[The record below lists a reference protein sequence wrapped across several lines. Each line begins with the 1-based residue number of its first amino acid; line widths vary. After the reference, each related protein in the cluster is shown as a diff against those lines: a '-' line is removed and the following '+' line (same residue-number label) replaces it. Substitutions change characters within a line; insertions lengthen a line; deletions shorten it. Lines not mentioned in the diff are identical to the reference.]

1 MKDVEII
8 GMLKSFVKATL
19 VGMGALKGAPC
30 QCVITTNADGTHK
43 VTMMWVDNEGDSHT
57 GSFDVLNGQVG
68 DLKDLG
74 DVTLAGLQEG
84 QTLSWDA
91 VKQKWVN
98 AENSATVNTL
108 NAVGD
113 VTITSVQDGEVLVWD
128 DTASKW
134 VNKALTASDIS
145 GLANVA
151 TSGDYDDLENKPTIP
166 AAQIQSDWSQS
177 NNTKADFIK
186 NKPTIPAAQIQSD
199 WSQSDNT
206 KADFIKNKPTLANVA
221 TSGDYDDLENKP
233 TIPAAQI
240 QSDWS
245 QSDNTKADFIKNKPT
260 LGTAAAKDST
270 NAITQNS
277 TDLIES
283 GAVHTGLAGKA
294 DKTALATV
302 ATSGSYNDLS
312 NKPTIPA
319 AQIQSDWSQSDNTKL
334 DFIKNKP
341 SLLQLGETS
350 STAYCGNRGK
360 TAYNHSQITDGTN
373 PHATTANN
381 INLATA
387 LTINGASKTTA
398 EAAISALAGLVDN
411 ITDTEYNAISAV
423 LGN

>member
-43 VTMMWVDNEGDSHT
+43 VTMMWVDNAGNGHSD
-57 GSFDVLNGQVG
+57 SFDVLNGEVG

-74 DVTLAGLQEG
+74 DVTLADLQEG

-98 AENSATVNTL
+98 KQNSATVNTL

-177 NNTKADFIK
+177 
-186 NKPTIPAAQIQSD
+186 
-199 WSQSDNT
+199 DNT

-221 TSGDYDDLENKP
+221 TSGDYDDL
-233 TIPAAQI
+233 
-240 QSDWS
+240 S
-245 QSDNTKADFIKNKPT
+245 
-260 LGTAAAKDST
+260 
-270 NAITQNS
+270 
-277 TDLIES
+277 
-283 GAVHTGLAGKA
+283 
-294 DKTALATV
+294 
-302 ATSGSYNDLS
+302 
-312 NKPTIPA
+312 
-319 AQIQSDWSQSDNTKL
+319 
-334 DFIKNKP
+334 NKP
-341 SLLQLGETS
+341 SLLALGETS
-350 STAYCGNRGK
+350 SKAYRGDHGK
-360 TAYNHSQITDGTN
+360 TAYDHSQLASGTN
-373 PHATTANN
+373 PHKTTANN
-381 INLATA
+381 IDLATA

-411 ITDTEYNAISAV
+411 ITDAEYNAISTV
-423 LGN
+423 LEN

>member
-43 VTMMWVDNEGDSHT
+43 VTMMWVDNEGNSHSD
-57 GSFDVLNGQVG
+57 SFDVLNGKVG

-91 VKQKWVN
+91 AKQKWVN
-98 AENSATVNTL
+98 KQNSATVNTL

-151 TSGDYDDLENKPTIP
+151 TSGDYDDLSNKPTIP
-166 AAQIQSDWSQS
+166 AAQVQSDW
-177 NNTKADFIK
+177 NE
-186 NKPTIPAAQIQSD
+186 
-199 WSQSDNT
+199 SDNT

-221 TSGDYDDLENKP
+221 TSGDYDDL
-233 TIPAAQI
+233 
-240 QSDWS
+240 
-245 QSDNTKADFIKNKPT
+245 
-260 LGTAAAKDST
+260 
-270 NAITQNS
+270 
-277 TDLIES
+277 
-283 GAVHTGLAGKA
+283 
-294 DKTALATV
+294 
-302 ATSGSYNDLS
+302 S

-319 AQIQSDWSQSDNTKL
+319 AQVQSDWNESDNTKL

-341 SLLQLGETS
+341 SLLELGETS
-350 STAYCGNRGK
+350 SKAYRGDRGK
-360 TAYNHSQITDGTN
+360 TAYDHSQIANGTN
-373 PHATTANN
+373 PHGTTADNV
-381 INLATA
+381 NLATA

>member
-43 VTMMWVDNEGDSHT
+43 VTMMWVDNAGNSHSD
-57 GSFDVLNGQVG
+57 SFDVLNGQVG

-91 VKQKWVN
+91 ANQKWVN
-98 AENSATVNTL
+98 TQNSATVNTL

-151 TSGDYDDLENKPTIP
+151 TSGDYDDLTNKPTIP
-166 AAQIQSDWSQS
+166 AAQVQSDW
-177 NNTKADFIK
+177 NE
-186 NKPTIPAAQIQSD
+186 SD
-199 WSQSDNT
+199 DT

-221 TSGDYDDLENKP
+221 TSGDYDDL
-233 TIPAAQI
+233 T
-240 QSDWS
+240 
-245 QSDNTKADFIKNKPT
+245 
-260 LGTAAAKDST
+260 
-270 NAITQNS
+270 
-277 TDLIES
+277 
-283 GAVHTGLAGKA
+283 
-294 DKTALATV
+294 
-302 ATSGSYNDLS
+302 
-312 NKPTIPA
+312 
-319 AQIQSDWSQSDNTKL
+319 
-334 DFIKNKP
+334 NKP

-350 STAYCGNRGK
+350 SKAYRGDRGK
-360 TAYNHSQITDGTN
+360 TAYDHSQIANGTN
-373 PHATTANN
+373 PHGTTADNV
-381 INLATA
+381 NLATA
-387 LTINGASKTTA
+387 LTINGASNTTV

-411 ITDTEYNAISAV
+411 ITDAEYNAISAA

>member
-113 VTITSVQDGEVLVWD
+113 VTITSVKDGEVLVWD

-145 GLANVA
+145 GLATELSGKANKATTLAGYGITNAYTKTETDSAISTEIGKLDVSDSA
-151 TSGDYDDLENKPTIP
+151 TAGSYVTAVSEANGKISVTREAADVTPTANSNKMLTSGGAKEAIDASAGNVSEDQYTTI
-166 AAQIQSDWSQS
+166 Q
-177 NNTKADFIK
+177 
-186 NKPTIPAAQIQSD
+186 
-199 WSQSDNT
+199 
-206 KADFIKNKPTLANVA
+206 TL
-221 TSGDYDDLENKP
+221 
-233 TIPAAQI
+233 
-240 QSDWS
+240 
-245 QSDNTKADFIKNKPT
+245 
-260 LGTAAAKDST
+260 
-270 NAITQNS
+270 
-277 TDLIES
+277 
-283 GAVHTGLAGKA
+283 
-294 DKTALATV
+294 
-302 ATSGSYNDLS
+302 LS
-312 NKPTIPA
+312 
-319 AQIQSDWSQSDNTKL
+319 
-334 DFIKNKP
+334 
-341 SLLQLGETS
+341 
-350 STAYCGNRGK
+350 
-360 TAYNHSQITDGTN
+360 
-373 PHATTANN
+373 
-381 INLATA
+381 
-387 LTINGASKTTA
+387 
-398 EAAISALAGLVDN
+398 
-411 ITDTEYNAISAV
+411 
-423 LGN
+423 

>member
-43 VTMMWVDNEGDSHT
+43 VTMMWVDNAGNSHSDS
-57 GSFDVLNGQVG
+57 FNVLNGEVG

-98 AENSATVNTL
+98 KQNSATVNTL

-221 TSGDYDDLENKP
+221 TSGDYDDL
-233 TIPAAQI
+233 
-240 QSDWS
+240 S
-245 QSDNTKADFIKNKPT
+245 
-260 LGTAAAKDST
+260 
-270 NAITQNS
+270 
-277 TDLIES
+277 
-283 GAVHTGLAGKA
+283 
-294 DKTALATV
+294 
-302 ATSGSYNDLS
+302 
-312 NKPTIPA
+312 
-319 AQIQSDWSQSDNTKL
+319 
-334 DFIKNKP
+334 NKP
-341 SLLQLGETS
+341 SLLALGETS
-350 STAYCGNRGK
+350 SKAYRGDHGK
-360 TAYNHSQITDGTN
+360 TAYDHSQLASGTN
-373 PHATTANN
+373 PHKTTANN
-381 INLATA
+381 IDLATA

-398 EAAISALAGLVDN
+398 EAAISARAGLVDN